1 MLPERCGLPD
11 SCAESARRHLQV
23 LAAAPRP
30 AGSAAESAARDYCAG
45 VLRSLGFRV
54 SEEPFEFS
62 ALPGRLGTPLCG
74 VAAIGVIAAA
84 GHLGWRGH
92 AVAALGVLAT
102 GGAMVLVAAWWLA
115 RFGVLELPWWRER
128 AVNLAAWRSGTGA
141 RVEAGAR
148 EAGARTEPDIWLVAH
163 LDSKSQPLPIAIR
176 ALGVMASLAIWVVAL
191 VVGVLQSGGAPLAGV
206 WPVLTVAGVLAG
218 IPVAASVTGS
228 RSPGALDNASGVATV
243 LLAAEQCPS
252 DRSVGVL
259 LTSGEELGLA
269 GARAWASEW
278 VEDRARTPRRPEGR
292 MGSGRR
298 GDGVGASTAINVDGV
313 DDVGAIRVIHPRPR
327 PAELLRALSSAAGE
341 LGINI
346 SSGPLP
352 PGLLVDSVALADRGW
367 KTVTLSKGE
376 WRTVARIHTPADD
389 LSSLRGEGVVEV
401 AELVRRAIVELG

>member
-1 MLPERCGLPD
+1 M
-11 SCAESARRHLQV
+11 V

-62 ALPGRLGTPLCG
+62 AVPGRLGTPLCG
-74 VAAIGVIAAA
+74 VAAIGLIAAA

-92 AVAALGVLAT
+92 AVGALVVLAM
-102 GGAMVLVAAWWLA
+102 GGAIVLGAAWWLA

-128 AVNLAAWRSGTGA
+128 AVNLAARRSGTGA
-141 RVEAGAR
+141 GVGAEAS
-148 EAGARTEPDIWLVAH
+148 TEPDIWLVAH
-163 LDSKSQPLPIAIR
+163 LDSKSQPLPIVIR
-176 ALGVMASLAIWVVAL
+176 ALGVMASLAIWVIAL

-243 LLAAEQCPS
+243 LLAAEHCPS

-278 VEDRARTPRRPEGR
+278 VEDRARTPRRPEGWT
-292 MGSGRR
+292 GSGGR
-298 GDGVGASTAINVDGV
+298 GDGVEASTAINVDGV

-367 KTVTLSKGE
+367 KAVTLSKGE
-376 WRTVARIHTPADD
+376 WRTVARIPTPAVD
-389 LSSLRGEGVVEV
+389 LSSLRGEGVVLV